1 VADVT
6 EGSPD
11 LPSKQQFY
19 LPMKQAN
26 EMAGEMGS
34 SGAVLG
40 KRGFII
46 VRTALPPERME
57 NVLPATVRSI
67 DPQLPL
73 NHVQSMED
81 TISRSEAP
89 RRFNTVLISSFA
101 AMAVLLALLGIYSV
115 IAFSVASRVQ
125 EMSIRIALG
134 SQRHRI
140 VRMVMVSGV
149 KLVVVGCAIGLAGA
163 SAASRLVRSFLFG
176 VSAFDPLVMAGAVS
190 LFLLLALAASLA
202 PAWRAASVDFMQALR
217 SE

>member
-1 VADVT
+1 
-6 EGSPD
+6 
-11 LPSKQQFY
+11 
-19 LPMKQAN
+19 
-26 EMAGEMGS
+26 
-34 SGAVLG
+34 
-40 KRGFII
+40 
-46 VRTALPPERME
+46 ME

-73 NHVQSMED
+73 NHAQSMEY
-81 TISRSEAP
+81 TITSSEAP

-101 AMAVLLALLGIYSV
+101 AMAVLLAVMGIYSV

-140 VRMVMVSGV
+140 VRMVMVSGA
-149 KLVVVGCAIGLAGA
+149 KLGVVGCAIGLAGA
-163 SAASRLVRSFLFG
+163 FAASRLVRSFLFG
-176 VSAFDPLVMAGAVS
+176 VSAFDPLVIAGAAF
-190 LFLLLALAASLA
+190 LLLLLALAASVV